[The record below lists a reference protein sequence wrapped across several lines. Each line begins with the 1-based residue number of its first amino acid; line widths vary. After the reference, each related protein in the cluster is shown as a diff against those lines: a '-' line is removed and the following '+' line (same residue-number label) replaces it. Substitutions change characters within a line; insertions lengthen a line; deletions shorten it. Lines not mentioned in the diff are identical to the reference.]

1 MNEPA
6 TTSSTQRPHSFNWSI
21 PLGILA
27 IVLAVVGYLASRDQ
41 ARTIRAALSQRLT
54 EFQASITADRLV
66 TRGAEESYR
75 QIDQRLTDLETQL
88 STSKE
93 QQLALDALYKELS
106 RDRDQWAL
114 AEIEQILLT
123 VNQQLL
129 LEGNVK
135 AAILGLETADA
146 RLARKDL
153 PQFVVL
159 RAAIAKDLAQLRGLP
174 QVDYTGLSI
183 RLNNLVAG
191 ADVWPLVSDATARK
205 MGNPESPN
213 KLHSFGEDLLVEIR
227 SIVQVRRLDQGEP
240 ALLTPEQSYFLR
252 QNLKLRLLSARLS
265 LLNRDQTNFT
275 ADIAAAEKL
284 LARYFNERDG
294 SVGSARQELAKMSR
308 LNVSPP
314 LPGLEASLNTL
325 QQLRQIH

>member
-1 MNEPA
+1 MNEPGTPA
-6 TTSSTQRPHSFNWSI
+6 FTQRPHAFNWGI
-21 PLGILA
+21 ALGIIAL
-27 IVLAVVGYLASRDQ
+27 VMAVAGYLASRDEG
-41 ARTIRAALSQRLT
+41 RTVRAAVSQKLT
-54 EFQASITADRLV
+54 EFQASITADRLE
-66 TRGAEESYR
+66 THGAEESYR
-75 QIDQRLTDLETQL
+75 QVDQRLTDLETQL

-114 AEIEQILLT
+114 AEIEQILFT

-153 PQFVVL
+153 PQFVIL
-159 RAAIAKDLAQLRGLP
+159 RAAIAKDLAKLRGLS

-183 RLNNLVAG
+183 RLNSLVAG
-191 ADVWPLVSDATARK
+191 AEDWPLVSEATARK
-205 MGNPESPN
+205 IGNIASPN
-213 KLHSFGEDLLVEIR
+213 KLHSFGEDLLSEIK
-227 SIVQVRRLDQGEP
+227 SIVQVRRLDRGEP

-252 QNLKLRLLSARLS
+252 QNLQLRLLSARLC
-265 LLNRDQTNFT
+265 LLNRDQANFT

-294 SVGSARQELAKMSR
+294 GVASASQELAKMSR
-308 LNVSPP
+308 LNISPP
-314 LPGLEASLNTL
+314 LPGLEASLSTL
-325 QQLRQIH
+325 EQLRQIH